1 MQPTY
6 MAIAQVFGAQT
17 RHTVP
22 LFQRPYVWNR
32 EEQWEPLWE
41 DVLGLL
47 ERLDNREGEG
57 AVASH
62 FLGSIVLEQAPN
74 PTGSLP
80 RREVIDG
87 QQRLTTL
94 QLLLKASE
102 HALADVETTAEGEQA
117 HMASFARQQLA
128 MLTVNTAYD
137 PQEKYKVWPT
147 NEDRAPFQ
155 AVLDSDAANGV
166 AGQATRMA
174 DAYRYFREGAAAYLL
189 PEGNQSGAGLRSQRF
204 AAALKDYLKLIVLDL
219 DPTDEPQAI
228 FETLNAHGTPLLPA
242 DLIKNW
248 LLWEGARQKLD
259 VASLYEEHWRPFD
272 RDHEFW
278 RRKVGTGH
286 AARARVD
293 AFLQA
298 WLTKETTEAIS
309 PKHLYD
315 RFLRHMAAQKKASP
329 EEKVN
334 VPAVMS
340 AIARDARFFVRIA
353 EERGTD
359 RFSRFLQRLGV
370 LDVVVFDAVLLALI
384 GRTGS
389 DDTDL
394 VATATALESYLV
406 RRMVCGYQTRG
417 YGALALRLLKAMAT
431 VPNGEPLAPS
441 IEFELAATVSGAE
454 SWPDDDEFHTQWR
467 QRKFYNGLRR
477 DRVSMILQ
485 AIEEDWQRRNLK
497 AEPILT
503 FDLSRLQ
510 IEHVM
515 PQSWQEHWP
524 LADGGVTAEARTWSV
539 DGIGNLTLV
548 SERLNPSLSNGP
560 WNGPSGACKRDGL
573 HAHSKLELNRRLLDG
588 HLDWN
593 EARMMIRADELFDQA
608 RRIWP
613 APQGARAGE
622 VVSSASSI
630 HGSSASTFGLSAHAG
645 FDHGQ

>member
-6 MAIAQVFGAQT
+6 MPIAQVFGTQT

-47 ERLDNREGEG
+47 ERLENRQGE
-57 AVASH
+57 ASVASH
-62 FLGSIVLEQAPN
+62 FLGTIVLEQAPN

-102 HALADVETTAEGEQA
+102 HALAAVESAAEGEQA

-128 MLTVNTAYD
+128 MLTANTAYD

-155 AVLDSDAANGV
+155 AVLDSDATTGPV
-166 AGQATRMA
+166 GQTTRMA
-174 DAYRYFREGAAAYLL
+174 EAYRFFRDAAGAYLL
-189 PEGNQSGAGLRSQRF
+189 PSGDASGAGIRAQRF

-219 DPTDEPQAI
+219 DPSDEPQAI

-259 VASLYEEHWRPFD
+259 VAALYEEHWRAFD

-315 RFLRHMAAQKKASP
+315 RFLRQMAALKKGSAG
-329 EEKVN
+329 EKVN

-340 AIARDARFFVRIA
+340 AIARDAKLFRRIA
-353 EERGTD
+353 EEQGTD

-370 LDVVVFDAVLLALI
+370 LDVVVFDAVLLALM
-384 GRTGS
+384 GRTG
-389 DDTDL
+389 TNEADL
-394 VATATALESYLV
+394 VAASSALESYLV
-406 RRMVCGYQTRG
+406 RRMICGYQTRG

-431 VPNGEPLAPS
+431 VPAEHPVAPA
-441 IEFELAATVSGAE
+441 IEFELAATVSGAD
-454 SWPDDDEFHTQWR
+454 SWPDDDEFWAQWR

-485 AIEEDWQRRNLK
+485 AIEERWQRSNLK

-524 LADGGVTAEARTWSV
+524 LTGEGVTPEARSWAV

-560 WNGPSGACKRDGL
+560 WKGAPGACKRDGL

-588 HLDWN
+588 HEDWH
-593 EARMMIRADELFDQA
+593 EERMLMRADELFEQA
-608 RRIWP
+608 REIWP
-613 APQGARAGE
+613 KPIGTLDNKNLALISDYEDER
-622 VVSSASSI
+622 V
-630 HGSSASTFGLSAHAG
+630 
-645 FDHGQ
+645 